1 MTTIM
6 DLISRAHKVG
16 SIQVSNTVL
25 QQAADELVKEK
36 TAKVVQSVKGLLD
49 RFDSV
54 LQSSVAQ
61 LRQYRELEKKQNALV
76 KGLDRAFRY
85 FGETGN
91 PLPFYKASGDIR
103 SAQYFCQSI
112 GVAVPEA
119 DDAAWVVPNDY
130 VPATE

>member
-61 LRQYRELEKKQNALV
+61 LRQYRELEKKQN
-76 KGLDRAFRY
+76 
-85 FGETGN
+85 
-91 PLPFYKASGDIR
+91 
-103 SAQYFCQSI
+103 
-112 GVAVPEA
+112 
-119 DDAAWVVPNDY
+119 
-130 VPATE
+130 